1 MKSIL
6 IHPAYLPNIITVA
19 EIIQA
24 DKVVFETHDNYQKQS
39 FRNRTY
45 IATSNGSLLL
55 NIPVRHHKIAGK
67 HKKTSEAFIENSF
80 LWQRQHWRSIQIAYR
95 TSPFFEFYEDDF
107 EVLFNKK
114 YEKLMD
120 FNLASISAVLEA
132 LQVDVVQTNSNAY
145 ENETEFADKRYLID
159 AKRKVNI
166 TSPRYAQVFQ
176 DKHDFIPNLSV
187 LDLLFNEGPNALTY
201 LENLYLKI

>member
-19 EIIQA
+19 EIIQS

-45 IATSNGSLLL
+45 IATSNGPLLL
-55 NIPVRHHKIAGK
+55 NIPVRHNKIAGE

-107 EVLFNKK
+107 EGLFNEK

-120 FNLASISAVLEA
+120 FNLASINAVLEA
-132 LQVDVVQTNSNAY
+132 LQAEIEQTNSKAY
-145 ENETEFADKRYLID
+145 EIESEISDKRYLID
-159 AKRKVNI
+159 AKRKVNVI
-166 TSPRYAQVFQ
+166 TPSYAQVFQ

-187 LDLLFNEGPNALTY
+187 IDLLFNEGPNALTY
-201 LENLYLKI
+201 LENLDLKI